1 MISLPRAYLAE
12 AGASQNAV
20 SPPAA
25 FRFREPSRGAA
36 RLPRGL
42 EKATPPAN
50 MVPWPDA
57 GLPGARWRRPAPPSP
72 SSERLR
78 QEERRSACSRLGGR
92 TSPLHSRY
100 PDGKKT
106 GIDSGCPFWRR
117 AFPTVN
123 VFQAVLSAALEHPPR
138 V

>member
-25 FRFREPSRGAA
+25 FRFREPSREAA

-42 EKATPPAN
+42 AKATPPAN

-57 GLPGARWRRPAPPSP
+57 GLPGAQWCRPAPPAP

-78 QEERRSACSRLGGR
+78 QEERRSAWSRLGGR
-92 TSPLHSRY
+92 ASPFHSRY
-100 PDGKKT
+100 WDGKKI
-106 GIDSGCPFWRR
+106 GMDSGEPF
-117 AFPTVN
+117 
-123 VFQAVLSAALEHPPR
+123 LL
-138 V
+138 